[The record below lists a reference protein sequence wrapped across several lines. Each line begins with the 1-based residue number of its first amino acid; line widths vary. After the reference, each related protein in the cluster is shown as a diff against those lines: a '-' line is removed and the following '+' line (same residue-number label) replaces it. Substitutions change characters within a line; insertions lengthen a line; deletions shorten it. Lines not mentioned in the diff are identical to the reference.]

1 MIGFSHLI
9 LHVVLCKSP
18 ARSGALPINLRVVMA
33 YRIAQPEMNQTFQ
46 VSPDDAGEAAVE
58 FDAMQGV
65 YLMKVRQSGGCGA
78 DQFVTVLSEHPREL
92 SVQLGRPPPPAQT
105 SALVA
110 GAAPPGY
117 SYVRPT
123 IVYFAKPAACD
134 APIGTPLTDG
144 ITVLNDLDAYY
155 ATVRPPAVLIDP
167 KAYLVALR
175 LRTATGGFH
184 YVKVPVDFPP
194 SEQNWP
200 TYQKMDVNENIID
213 FVAGKPFDT
222 LLCPRISKTSV

>member
-9 LHVVLCKSP
+9 LHVALCRGP
-18 ARSGALPINLRVVMA
+18 ARLAAQPVDLRVIMA
-33 YRIAQPEMNQTFQ
+33 YRISAPEMNRAFRVTR
-46 VSPDDAGEAAVE
+46 DDGGEAAVE

-65 YLMKVRQSGGCGA
+65 YLMKVTQSGGCGA
-78 DQFVTVLSEHPREL
+78 EQFETVLSEHNREI
-92 SVQLGRPPPPAQT
+92 SIQLGRPPLPAQT

-110 GAAPPGY
+110 GGAPPSY

-144 ITVLNDLDAYY
+144 ITVINDLDAYY
-155 ATVRPPAVLIDP
+155 ASVRPAVVLTDP

-184 YVKVPVDFPP
+184 YVRVPVDFPP

-200 TYQKMDVNENIID
+200 TYQKMDVNANIID
-213 FVAGKPFDT
+213 FVATKPFDT
-222 LLCPRISKTSV
+222 LLCPRIMKTSV